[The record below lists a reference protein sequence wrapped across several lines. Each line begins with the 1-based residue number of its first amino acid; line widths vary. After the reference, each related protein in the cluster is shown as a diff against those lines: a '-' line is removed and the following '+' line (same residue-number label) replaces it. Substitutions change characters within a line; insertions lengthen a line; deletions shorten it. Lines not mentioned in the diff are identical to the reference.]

1 MVNKVSIV
9 QTEAVKQYTLGARL
23 DTKNYPSLELVRLEK
38 LFLKSSGKKI
48 LEYGF
53 GSGVNTIHL
62 LKCGYLITA
71 IDVVKYNKFK
81 LMNKL
86 NNSQKK
92 KLKLDILNLKSNRL
106 PYKNNSFDHIV
117 AMSVISLLGNE
128 NSVKR
133 LLSEFV
139 RVLKPNGKLIID
151 INDHE
156 SEFSKNSQQIRK
168 NIFLTKLVDKK
179 IKTFCLKNISQF
191 KKLISKYFKVIDAG
205 YTSHRVFKRKIT
217 EFIICAINSK

>member
-1 MVNKVSIV
+1 MVNTSIV
-9 QTEAVKQYTLGARL
+9 QTGSKTNTLGARL
-23 DTKNYPSLELVRLEK
+23 DTKNYPLELVRLEK

-92 KLKLDILNLKSNRL
+92 LKRYTKS
-106 PYKNNSFDHIV
+106 
-117 AMSVISLLGNE
+117 
-128 NSVKR
+128 
-133 LLSEFV
+133 
-139 RVLKPNGKLIID
+139 
-151 INDHE
+151 
-156 SEFSKNSQQIRK
+156 
-168 NIFLTKLVDKK
+168 K
-179 IKTFCLKNISQF
+179 I
-191 KKLISKYFKVIDAG
+191 
-205 YTSHRVFKRKIT
+205 
-217 EFIICAINSK
+217 

>member
-92 KLKLDILNLKSNRL
+92 AKVRHTKS
-106 PYKNNSFDHIV
+106 
-117 AMSVISLLGNE
+117 
-128 NSVKR
+128 
-133 LLSEFV
+133 
-139 RVLKPNGKLIID
+139 
-151 INDHE
+151 
-156 SEFSKNSQQIRK
+156 
-168 NIFLTKLVDKK
+168 K
-179 IKTFCLKNISQF
+179 I
-191 KKLISKYFKVIDAG
+191 
-205 YTSHRVFKRKIT
+205 
-217 EFIICAINSK
+217 

>member
-23 DTKNYPSLELVRLEK
+23 DTKKLSFFRISKTGKNYFLNRLV
-38 LFLKSSGKKI
+38 KKF

-86 NNSQKK
+86 NNSQK

-156 SEFSKNSQQIRK
+156 SEFSKNSQQ
-168 NIFLTKLVDKK
+168 NKK
-179 IKTFCLKNISQF
+179 
-191 KKLISKYFKVIDAG
+191 KYF
-205 YTSHRVFKRKIT
+205 FNKI
-217 EFIICAINSK
+217 S